1 MTDINAMNRT
11 RRIEITV
18 ERRRLVMQNA
28 TPPAPVFCPSC
39 PTPVVL
45 LTPKEAA
52 ALTGISVRMV
62 YRWVEADL
70 VHYLE
75 TSADQLLV
83 CPHTFPPFIEESLK
97 GANL

>member
-1 MTDINAMNRT
+1 MNRT
-11 RRIEITV
+11 RRIQITV
-18 ERRRLVMQNA
+18 ERRRLVMQNV

-39 PTPVVL
+39 LTAVVL
-45 LTPKEAA
+45 LTPEEAA
-52 ALTGISVRMV
+52 ALTGVSVRTV
-62 YRWVEADL
+62 YRWVEAGQ

-83 CPHTFPPFIEESLK
+83 CPHTFPQSIEESLK